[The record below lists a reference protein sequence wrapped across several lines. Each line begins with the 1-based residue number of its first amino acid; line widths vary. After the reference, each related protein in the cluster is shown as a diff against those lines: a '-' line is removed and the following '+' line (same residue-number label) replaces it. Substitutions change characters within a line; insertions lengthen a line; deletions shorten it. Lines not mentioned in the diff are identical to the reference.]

1 MGKCTNVSSHTRA
14 GKSVKAHTRCGGG
27 GKGKSI
33 AGGIIGKLKNLT
45 EKQLGKRLDIVQSQ
59 LGTVLKR
66 GNPYTGIK
74 KEDQATY
81 DRLIKHEASI
91 IKERSKR

>member
-1 MGKCTNVSSHTRA
+1 MAKCTNVASYTRG
-14 GKSVKAHTRCGGG
+14 GKSVKAHTRCGG
-27 GKGKSI
+27 KGKSI
-33 AGGIIGKLKNLT
+33 AGGVIGKLKNLS

-59 LGTVLKR
+59 LGIVLKR
-66 GNPYTGIK
+66 GNPKTGIR
-74 KEDQATY
+74 KEDQDAY